1 MMAEAEIRDKSTPV
15 YYSSNGGGT
24 KLELKGFMYNKDRT
38 FESKVYWRCE
48 DRKCIGQ
55 NKIMLLQ
62 FCSIQFRYILYTSF
76 TNYRCILIT
85 DVFRFLQMTIA

>member
-48 DRKCIGQ
+48 DRKCKGQ
-55 NKIMLLQ
+55 NIIMLLQ
-62 FCSIQFRYILYTSF
+62 FCSIQFRYILYFS
-76 TNYRCILIT
+76 
-85 DVFRFLQMTIA
+85 LQPNRTHHTTECSPFHCET